1 MAQTNSSSDHHLLP
15 GGGMEQRGAR
25 ERGLVKTK
33 VHPFFYNLKITIL
46 LQQLDQDWTVD
57 VCPLVTL

>member
-1 MAQTNSSSDHHLLP
+1 
-15 GGGMEQRGAR
+15 MEQRGAR